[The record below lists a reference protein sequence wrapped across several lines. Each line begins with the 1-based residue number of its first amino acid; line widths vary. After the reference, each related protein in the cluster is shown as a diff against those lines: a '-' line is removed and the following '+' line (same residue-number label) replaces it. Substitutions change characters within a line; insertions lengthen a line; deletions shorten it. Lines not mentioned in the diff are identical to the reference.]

1 MSGGGGE
8 AAQTAQ
14 QMETWFSISQFYIRE
29 ARYLDDLQF
38 DNWIGCMAEDVRY
51 WMPIVANRIGRGI
64 GTELTQRGEL
74 AHFED
79 DFESLSNRVKRLE
92 TGRAWAETPPGRTN
106 HMISN
111 VEIVGE
117 EGDLTE
123 VRSQFLIYRS
133 HLEVDQ
139 EIFSGTR
146 LDKLRQDS
154 ETQWKIVDREII
166 LDHSVL
172 TQKSLGIF
180 F

>member
-1 MSGGGGE
+1 MSLDT
-8 AAQTAQ
+8 AAIAD
-14 QMETWFSISQFYIRE
+14 MEIWFSVSQFYARE
-29 ARYLDDLQF
+29 ARYLDDLAF
-38 DNWIGCMAEDVRY
+38 SDWIGLMAADVRY
-51 WMPIVANRIGRGI
+51 WMPIVSNRIGRGI
-64 GTELTQRGEL
+64 GSELTRRGEL

-79 DFESLSNRVKRLE
+79 NHESLSNRVKRLM

-106 HMISN
+106 HMIGN
-111 VEIVGE
+111 VEIIGQTDGLVQ
-117 EGDLTE
+117 

-133 HLEVDQ
+133 HLETDQ

-146 LDKLRQDS
+146 IDKLRRDD
-154 ETQWKIVDREII
+154 ETGWKIAERTIV

>member
-1 MSGGGGE
+1 MSLDMSE
-8 AAQTAQ
+8 TDIQ
-14 QMETWFSISQFYIRE
+14 TWFSITQFYTRE
-29 ARYLDDLQF
+29 ARYLDDLEF
-38 DNWIGCMAEDVRY
+38 DKWVGCMAEDVRY

-111 VEIVGE
+111 VEIMGE

-133 HLEVDQ
+133 HMEVDQ

-146 LDKLRQDS
+146 NDKLRRD
-154 ETQWKIVDREII
+154 EDTQWKIVDRAII
-166 LDHSVL
+166 LDHAVL

>member
-1 MSGGGGE
+1 MTS
-8 AAQTAQ
+8 AQSPL
-14 QMETWFSISQFYIRE
+14 ETWYSISQFYSRE
-29 ARYLDDLQF
+29 ARYLDDLEF
-38 DNWIGCMAEDVRY
+38 DKWIGCLARDVRY
-51 WMPIVANRIGRGI
+51 WMPIVSNKIGRGI
-64 GTELTQRGEL
+64 GSELTTRGDL

-79 DFESLSNRVKRLE
+79 DFESLSNRVKRLA

-111 VEIVGE
+111 VEVMGSDGE
-117 EGDLTE
+117 LTK

-133 HLEVDQ
+133 HMETDQ
-139 EIFSGTR
+139 ELFSGTR
-146 LDKLRQDS
+146 IDLLRPDA
-154 ETQWKIVDREII
+154 ETDWKVVDRTII

>member
-1 MSGGGGE
+1 MSLD
-8 AAQTAQ
+8 AAPASTIEQ
-14 QMETWFSISQFYIRE
+14 WFSINQFCTRE
-29 ARYLDDLQF
+29 ARYLDDLDFTAWLTCF
-38 DNWIGCMAEDVRY
+38 DENLRY
-51 WMPIVANRIGRGI
+51 WMPIVSNRIGRDVGN
-64 GTELTQRGEL
+64 ELTLPGEL

-79 DFESLSNRVKRLE
+79 DFESLTNRVKRLQ

-111 VEIVGE
+111 VEVLGE
-117 EGDLTE
+117 EAGSIE

-133 HLEVDQ
+133 HMETDQ

-146 LDKLRQDS
+146 IDLLRPD
-154 ETQWKIVDREII
+154 EATGWKVTNRKII
-166 LDHSVL
+166 LDHAVL

>member
-1 MSGGGGE
+1 MSLD
-8 AAQTAQ
+8 AARTS
-14 QMETWFSISQFYIRE
+14 METWFSVSQFYYRE
-29 ARYLDDLQF
+29 ARALDDLRF
-38 DNWIGCMAEDVRY
+38 GDWVEMLADDIRY
-51 WMPIVANRIGRGI
+51 WMPIVSNRIGKDI
-64 GTELTQRGEL
+64 GNELTQPGHL

-79 DFESLSNRVKRLE
+79 DKESLTNRVKRLQ

-111 VEIVGE
+111 IEITGENGGLVEA
-117 EGDLTE
+117 
-123 VRSQFLIYRS
+123 RSQFLIWRS
-133 HLEVDQ
+133 HLETDQ

-146 LDKLRQDS
+146 FDRLRAAGDDWRVADR
-154 ETQWKIVDREII
+154 TIV

>member
-1 MSGGGGE
+1 MSD
-8 AAQTAQ
+8 
-14 QMETWFSISQFYIRE
+14 METWFSITQFYTRE
-29 ARYLDDLQF
+29 ARYLDDLEF
-38 DNWIGCMAEDVRY
+38 DKWTGLLDPSIRY
-51 WMPIVANRIGRGI
+51 WMPIVTNRIGRDI
-64 GTELTQRGEL
+64 GKELTLRGEL

-79 DFESLSNRVKRLE
+79 DFTSLSNRVKRLE

-106 HMISN
+106 HMIGN
-111 VEIVGE
+111 VEIMGE
-117 EGDLTE
+117 ANGLTE

-146 LDKLRQDS
+146 HDKLRADA
-154 ETQWKIVDREII
+154 ETGWKIVDRTVI